1 MPIRRAL
8 TQPLNPNWIAPLF
21 AAPRYNHTSDLP
33 ASIPVF
39 PLTGA
44 ILLPRATMPLNV
56 FEPRYLAMTDNAV
69 AGARIIGIVQPLKPD
84 PEEESP
90 QQPIVPLKS
99 VGCAGRITA
108 FQELDDGR
116 ILISL
121 TGIARFKIAEEL
133 ETDEPYRVCRIDY
146 SAYENDLIIGYGEED
161 VDRAALLDG
170 LRSYM
175 AINNL
180 EADWDA
186 ISKAPTELLVN
197 SLSVISPFGPEEK
210 QALLESAD
218 LKTRAE
224 TLATLAK
231 MELASTDPSGGGQLQ

>member
-1 MPIRRAL
+1 MFP
-8 TQPLNPNWIAPLF
+8 
-21 AAPRYNHTSDLP
+21 APRYNHTSDLP
-33 ASIPVF
+33 SSIPVF

-44 ILLPRATMPLNV
+44 ILLPRATMPLNI
-56 FEPRYLAMTDNAV
+56 FEPRYLAMTDNAI
-69 AGARIIGIVQPLKPD
+69 AGSRIIGIVQPLKPD
-84 PEEESP
+84 VDVESP
-90 QQPIVPLKS
+90 QERAAPLKH

-121 TGIARFKIAEEL
+121 TGIARFKVIDESA
-133 ETDEPYRVCRIDY
+133 TDEPYRICHIDH

-180 EADWDA
+180 DADWDA
-186 ISKAPTELLVN
+186 IAKAPTELLVN

-210 QALLESAD
+210 QALLEAPD
-218 LKTRAE
+218 LEARAE

-231 MELASTDPSGGGQLQ
+231 MELAATDPTGGGQLQ

>member
-1 MPIRRAL
+1 MP
-8 TQPLNPNWIAPLF
+8 P
-21 AAPRYNHTSDLP
+21 APRYNHTSDLP
-33 ASIPVF
+33 KSIPIF

-44 ILLPRATMPLNV
+44 ILLPRATMPLNI
-56 FEPRYLAMTDNAV
+56 FEPRYLAMVDNAI
-69 AGARIIGIVQPLKPD
+69 ASSRIIGIIQPLKPEPD
-84 PEEESP
+84 HESP
-90 QQPIVPLKS
+90 SERSAPLKN

-108 FQELDDGR
+108 FQEMDDGR

-121 TGIARFKIAEEL
+121 TGIARFRIEAEEQT
-133 ETDEPYRVCRIDY
+133 EEPYRICRVKQID
-146 SAYENDLIIGYGEED
+146 YENDLIIGYGEED
-161 VDRAALLDG
+161 VDRSALLDG

-210 QALLESAD
+210 QALLEAPD
-218 LKTRAE
+218 LKSRAE
-224 TLATLAK
+224 TLSTLAQ
-231 MELASTDPSGGGQLQ
+231 MELASNDPTGGSHLQ

>member
-1 MPIRRAL
+1 MFP
-8 TQPLNPNWIAPLF
+8 
-21 AAPRYNHTSDLP
+21 APRYNHTSDLP
-33 ASIPVF
+33 TSIPVF

-44 ILLPRATMPLNV
+44 ILLPRATMPLNI
-56 FEPRYLAMTDNAV
+56 FEPRYLAMIDNAI
-69 AGARIIGIVQPLKPD
+69 AGSRIIGIVQPLKAEPD
-84 PEEESP
+84 EESP
-90 QQPIVPLKS
+90 QARGAPLKK

-121 TGIARFKIAEEL
+121 TGIARFKVADEK
-133 ETDEPYRVCRIDY
+133 ETDEPYRICAIDY
-146 SAYENDLIIGYGEED
+146 RDYENDLIIGYGEED

-180 EADWDA
+180 DADWDA
-186 ISKAPTELLVN
+186 IAKAPTEMLVN

-210 QALLESAD
+210 QALLEAPD
-218 LKTRAE
+218 LKSRAE
-224 TLATLAK
+224 TLSTLAK

>member
-1 MPIRRAL
+1 MFP
-8 TQPLNPNWIAPLF
+8 
-21 AAPRYNHTSDLP
+21 APRYNHTSDLP
-33 ASIPVF
+33 SSIPVF

-44 ILLPRATMPLNV
+44 ILLPRATMPLNI
-56 FEPRYLAMTDNAV
+56 FEPRYLAMIDNAI

-84 PEEESP
+84 PDQESP
-90 QQPIVPLKS
+90 QERSAPLKG

-116 ILISL
+116 LLISL
-121 TGIARFKIAEEL
+121 TGIARFKITEETA
-133 ETDEPYRVCRIDY
+133 TDEPYRVCRIDH

-170 LRSYM
+170 LRSYLEL
-175 AINNL
+175 NNL
-180 EADWDA
+180 DADWDA
-186 ISKAPTELLVN
+186 IAKAPTELLVN

-210 QALLESAD
+210 QALLEAAD
-218 LKTRAE
+218 LKARAE

-231 MELASTDPSGGGQLQ
+231 MELASTDPSGGSQLQ

>member
-1 MPIRRAL
+1 
-8 TQPLNPNWIAPLF
+8 LF

-44 ILLPRATMPLNV
+44 ILLPRATMPLNI
-56 FEPRYLAMTDNAV
+56 FEPRYLAMIDHAI
-69 AGARIIGIVQPLKPD
+69 AGARVIGIVQPLKAETD
-84 PEEESP
+84 EESP
-90 QQPIVPLKS
+90 QAAAALKR
-99 VGCAGRITA
+99 VGCAGRVTA

-121 TGIARFKIAEEL
+121 TGIARFKVTAEQ
-133 ETDEPYRVCRIDY
+133 ETDEPYRVCAVDY
-146 SAYENDLIIGYGEED
+146 TDYENDLIIGYGEED
-161 VDRAALLDG
+161 VDRAALLEG

-180 EADWDA
+180 DADWDA
-186 ISKAPTELLVN
+186 IAKAPTEMLVN

-210 QALLESAD
+210 QALLEAPD
-218 LKTRAE
+218 LETRAE
-224 TLATLAK
+224 TLSTLAK
-231 MELASTDPSGGGQLQ
+231 MELASPDPTGGGQLQ

>member
-1 MPIRRAL
+1 MLP
-8 TQPLNPNWIAPLF
+8 
-21 AAPRYNHTSDLP
+21 APRYNHISDLP

-44 ILLPRATMPLNV
+44 ILLPRATMPLNI
-56 FEPRYLAMTDNAV
+56 FEPRYLAMIDNAISSS
-69 AGARIIGIVQPLKPD
+69 RIIGMIQPLKVD
-84 PEEESP
+84 ADEESP
-90 QQPIVPLKS
+90 KERAVSLKG

-121 TGIARFKIAEEL
+121 TGIARFKVSSEL
-133 ETDEPYRVCRIDY
+133 QTDEPYRICQMDFSSY
-146 SAYENDLIIGYGEED
+146 KNDLVIGYGEED
-161 VDRAALLDG
+161 VDRVALLDG

-180 EADWDA
+180 DADWDA
-186 ISKAPTELLVN
+186 IAKAPTELLVN

-210 QALLESAD
+210 QALLEAPD
-218 LKTRAE
+218 LRTRAE
-224 TLATLAK
+224 TLATLAQ
-231 MELASTDPSGGGQLQ
+231 MELAATDSGGGGQLQ

>member
-1 MPIRRAL
+1 MFP
-8 TQPLNPNWIAPLF
+8 P
-21 AAPRYNHTSDLP
+21 PRYNHTSDLP
-33 ASIPVF
+33 SSIPVF

-44 ILLPRATMPLNV
+44 ILLPRATMPLNI
-56 FEPRYLAMTDNAV
+56 FEPRYLAMTDNAI
-69 AGARIIGIVQPLKPD
+69 AGSRIIGIMQPLKPD
-84 PEEESP
+84 PDEESP
-90 QQPIVPLKS
+90 QEPAVPLKN

-121 TGIARFKIAEEL
+121 TGIARFKVVDEAE
-133 ETDEPYRVCRIDY
+133 TNEPYRICHIDH

-180 EADWDA
+180 DADWDA
-186 ISKAPTELLVN
+186 IAKAPTELLVN

-210 QALLESAD
+210 QALLEAPD
-218 LKTRAE
+218 LKARAE

-231 MELASTDPSGGGQLQ
+231 MELASPDPTGGGQLQ

>member
-1 MPIRRAL
+1 MFP
-8 TQPLNPNWIAPLF
+8 P
-21 AAPRYNHTSDLP
+21 PRYNHTSDLP
-33 ASIPVF
+33 SSIPLF

-56 FEPRYLAMTDNAV
+56 FEPRYLAMIDNAI

-84 PEEESP
+84 PDQESP
-90 QQPIVPLKS
+90 QEPSAPLKN

-121 TGIARFKIAEEL
+121 TGVARFKVVEEAA
-133 ETDEPYRVCRIDY
+133 TDEPYRVCRIDH

-170 LRSYM
+170 LRSYLEL
-175 AINNL
+175 NNL
-180 EADWDA
+180 DADWDA
-186 ISKAPTELLVN
+186 IAKAPTELLVN
-197 SLSVISPFGPEEK
+197 SLSVISPFGYEEK
-210 QALLESAD
+210 QALLEAPD
-218 LKTRAE
+218 LKARAE

-231 MELASTDPSGGGQLQ
+231 MELASTDAAGGGQLQ